1 MGTYTRFLYEF
12 LAQFFA
18 GLITIV
24 SGIGKGIGQ
33 LFNIP
38 GYAKIIEHYKNDF
51 SIAEWLLVVLAVLA
65 VILVVGMG
73 FALIF
78 LLIKKYIKFRAKV
91 VKQEELLDEVTN
103 LNKKVVNLMKEK
115 DEILAM
121 KVSQLG
127 LKPTESNVQE
137 LPESGGEPT
146 EEDLVNDGI
155 RFAKLNEID
164 EQFANYKIKDYGN
177 SFTLPEFC
185 EAFRN
190 FAASRLRL
198 YYTSHMMRLF
208 ISSLA
213 STKLVILQ
221 GISGTGKTS
230 LAYAWGKFLKHD
242 SCVASVQPS
251 WRDRTEL
258 FGYFNEFTKK
268 FNETEVL
275 KEMYMAGYTN
285 DIYTIIL
292 DEMNISRVEY
302 YFAEMLSVL
311 ELPSTD
317 EWIISLVPN
326 AWPNDPK
333 LLEEGRFRIPNNM
346 WYCGTINNDDS
357 TFMVTDKVYDRALP
371 INIDNKSVAFE
382 APDTEPL
389 DITAEYFESLF
400 KKAWVDY
407 PLSDEVLE
415 KINKMDEYV
424 INHFRMAF
432 GNRILKQIKDY
443 VPVFVACGGDEMVA
457 VDYLIANKIL
467 RKFNQLNLAY
477 IRGEID
483 GFKAFLDETF
493 GQDVM
498 KECKNFLDRL
508 KKQM

>member
-1 MGTYTRFLYEF
+1 MSVSTNSDFFLEF
-12 LAQFFA
+12 MEP
-18 GLITIV
+18 LIG
-24 SGIGKGIGQ
+24 GIWDLIKGIGNA
-33 LFNIP
+33 LIRIFNIAN
-38 GYAKIIEHYKNDF
+38 YIDIINNHSGVSPLIVAI
-51 SIAEWLLVVLAVLA
+51 SI
-65 VILVVGMG
+65 IS
-73 FALIF
+73 
-78 LLIKKYIKFRAKV
+78 LLILFGLIGFLIYRLTRRLIRFRHNV
-91 VKQEELLDEVTN
+91 HHQETLV
-103 LNKKVVNLMKEK
+103 
-115 DEILAM
+115 DEI
-121 KVSQLG
+121 
-127 LKPTESNVQE
+127 ESLN
-137 LPESGGEPT
+137 
-146 EEDLVNDGI
+146 NDV
-155 RFAKLNEID
+155 AKLRAENERFKEMANEANNEEVEYDENGNVISKANDSRFYKLTKID
-164 EQFANYKIKDYGN
+164 EEYANFVK
-177 SFTLPEFC
+177 PELNETISLDALC
-185 EAFRN
+185 EQFRN
-190 FAASRLRL
+190 YAASRLHL
-198 YYTSHMMRLF
+198 YYDINLIRLF
-208 ISSLA
+208 VSAFA
-213 STKLVILQ
+213 SNRLIILQ

-230 LAYAWGKFLKHD
+230 LAYAWGYFVKNE
-242 SCVASVQPS
+242 STIASVQPS
-251 WRDRTEL
+251 WRDSTEIY
-258 FGYFNEFTKK
+258 GYFNEFTKR
-268 FNETEVL
+268 FNETQVL
-275 KEMYMAGYTN
+275 AKMYEARYN
-285 DIYTIIL
+285 PKIYLTVL

-400 KKAWVDY
+400 KKAWVDH

-443 VPVFVACGGDEMVA
+443 VPVFVACGGDEMAA

>member
-1 MGTYTRFLYEF
+1 MSVSTNSDFFLEF
-12 LAQFFA
+12 MEP
-18 GLITIV
+18 LIG
-24 SGIGKGIGQ
+24 GIWDLIKGIGNA
-33 LFNIP
+33 LIRIFNIAN
-38 GYAKIIEHYKNDF
+38 YIDIINNHSGVSPLIVAI
-51 SIAEWLLVVLAVLA
+51 SI
-65 VILVVGMG
+65 IS
-73 FALIF
+73 
-78 LLIKKYIKFRAKV
+78 LLILFGLIGFLIYRLIRRLIRFRHNV
-91 VKQEELLDEVTN
+91 HHQETLV
-103 LNKKVVNLMKEK
+103 
-115 DEILAM
+115 DEI
-121 KVSQLG
+121 
-127 LKPTESNVQE
+127 ESLN
-137 LPESGGEPT
+137 
-146 EEDLVNDGI
+146 NDV
-155 RFAKLNEID
+155 AKLRAENERFKEMANEANNEEVEYDENGNVISKANDSRFYKLTKID
-164 EQFANYKIKDYGN
+164 EEYANFVK
-177 SFTLPEFC
+177 PELNETISLDALC
-185 EAFRN
+185 EQFRN
-190 FAASRLRL
+190 YAASRLHL
-198 YYTSHMMRLF
+198 YYDINLIRLF
-208 ISSLA
+208 VSAFA
-213 STKLVILQ
+213 SNRLIILQ

-230 LAYAWGKFLKHD
+230 LAYAWGYFVKNKNTMT
-242 SCVASVQPS
+242 SVQPWCRYS
-251 WRDRTEL
+251 TEVY
-258 FGYFNEFTKK
+258 GYFNEFTKR
-268 FNETEVL
+268 FNETQVL
-275 KEMYMAGYTN
+275 AKMYEARYN
-285 DIYTIIL
+285 PKIYLTVL

-333 LLEEGRFRIPNNM
+333 LLEEGRFRIPDNM

-400 KKAWVDY
+400 KKAWVDH

>member
-1 MGTYTRFLYEF
+1 MSVSTNSDFFLEF
-12 LAQFFA
+12 MEP
-18 GLITIV
+18 LIG
-24 SGIGKGIGQ
+24 GIWDLIKGIGNA
-33 LFNIP
+33 LIRIFNIAN
-38 GYAKIIEHYKNDF
+38 YIDIINNHSGVSPLIVAI
-51 SIAEWLLVVLAVLA
+51 SI
-65 VILVVGMG
+65 IS
-73 FALIF
+73 
-78 LLIKKYIKFRAKV
+78 LLILFGLIGFLIYRLIRRLIRFRHNV
-91 VKQEELLDEVTN
+91 HHQETLV
-103 LNKKVVNLMKEK
+103 
-115 DEILAM
+115 DEI
-121 KVSQLG
+121 
-127 LKPTESNVQE
+127 ESLN
-137 LPESGGEPT
+137 
-146 EEDLVNDGI
+146 NDV
-155 RFAKLNEID
+155 AKLRAENERFKEMANEANNEEVEYDENGNVISKAND
-164 EQFANYKIKDYGN
+164 SRFYKLTKFDEEYANFVKPELNETISLDALCEQFRNY
-177 SFTLPEFC
+177 
-185 EAFRN
+185 
-190 FAASRLRL
+190 AASRLHL
-198 YYTSHMMRLF
+198 YYDINLIRLF
-208 ISSLA
+208 VSAFA
-213 STKLVILQ
+213 SNRLIILQ

-230 LAYAWGKFLKHD
+230 LAYAWGYFVKNE
-242 SCVASVQPS
+242 STIASVQPS
-251 WRDRTEL
+251 WRDSTEIY
-258 FGYFNEFTKK
+258 GYFNEFTKR
-268 FNETEVL
+268 FNETQVL
-275 KEMYMAGYTN
+275 AKMYEARYN
-285 DIYTIIL
+285 PKIYLTVL

-333 LLEEGRFRIPNNM
+333 LLEEGRFRIPDNM

>member
-1 MGTYTRFLYEF
+1 MSVSTNSDFFLEF
-12 LAQFFA
+12 MEP
-18 GLITIV
+18 LIG
-24 SGIGKGIGQ
+24 GIWDLIKGIGNA
-33 LFNIP
+33 LIRIFNIAN
-38 GYAKIIEHYKNDF
+38 YIDIINNHSGVSPLIVAI
-51 SIAEWLLVVLAVLA
+51 SI
-65 VILVVGMG
+65 IS
-73 FALIF
+73 
-78 LLIKKYIKFRAKV
+78 LLILFGLIGFLIYRLIRRLIRFRHNVHHQETLVDEIESLNNDVAKLRAENERF
-91 VKQEELLDEVTN
+91 KEMANEANNEEVEYDENGNVISKANDSRFYKLTKIDEVYAN
-103 LNKKVVNLMKEK
+103 FV
-115 DEILAM
+115 
-121 KVSQLG
+121 
-127 LKPTESNVQE
+127 KPE
-137 LPESGGEPT
+137 
-146 EEDLVNDGI
+146 
-155 RFAKLNEID
+155 LNETISLD
-164 EQFANYKIKDYGN
+164 ALCEQFRNY
-177 SFTLPEFC
+177 
-185 EAFRN
+185 
-190 FAASRLRL
+190 AASRLHL
-198 YYTSHMMRLF
+198 YYDINLIRLF
-208 ISSLA
+208 VSAFA
-213 STKLVILQ
+213 SNRLIILQ

-230 LAYAWGKFLKHD
+230 LAYAWGYFVKNE
-242 SCVASVQPS
+242 STIASVQPS
-251 WRDRTEL
+251 WRDSTEIY
-258 FGYFNEFTKK
+258 GYFNEFTKR
-268 FNETEVL
+268 FNETQVL
-275 KEMYMAGYTN
+275 AKMYEARYN
-285 DIYTIIL
+285 PKIYLTVL

-333 LLEEGRFRIPNNM
+333 LLEEGRFRIPDNM

>member
-1 MGTYTRFLYEF
+1 MSVSTNSDFFLEF
-12 LAQFFA
+12 MEP
-18 GLITIV
+18 LIG
-24 SGIGKGIGQ
+24 GIWDLIKGIGNA
-33 LFNIP
+33 LIRIFNIAN
-38 GYAKIIEHYKNDF
+38 YIDIINNHSGVSPLIVAV
-51 SIAEWLLVVLAVLA
+51 SI
-65 VILVVGMG
+65 IS
-73 FALIF
+73 
-78 LLIKKYIKFRAKV
+78 LLILFGLIAFLIYRLVRRLIRFRHNV
-91 VKQEELLDEVTN
+91 HHQETLV
-103 LNKKVVNLMKEK
+103 
-115 DEILAM
+115 DEI
-121 KVSQLG
+121 
-127 LKPTESNVQE
+127 ESLN
-137 LPESGGEPT
+137 
-146 EEDLVNDGI
+146 NDV
-155 RFAKLNEID
+155 AKLRAENERFKEMANEANNEEVEYDENGNVISKANDSRFYKLTKID
-164 EQFANYKIKDYGN
+164 EEYSNYVKPDWHETI
-177 SFTLPEFC
+177 SLEALC
-185 EAFRN
+185 EQFRN
-190 FAASRLRL
+190 YAASRLHL
-198 YYTSHMMRLF
+198 YYDINLIRLF
-208 ISSLA
+208 VSAFA
-213 STKLVILQ
+213 SNRLIILQ

-230 LAYAWGKFLKHD
+230 LAYAWGYFVKNE
-242 SCVASVQPS
+242 STIASVQPS
-251 WRDRTEL
+251 WRDSTEIY
-258 FGYFNEFTKK
+258 GYFNEFTKR
-268 FNETEVL
+268 FNETQVL
-275 KEMYMAGYTN
+275 AKMYEARYN
-285 DIYTIIL
+285 PQIYLTVL

-400 KKAWVDY
+400 KKAWVDH

-498 KECKNFLDRL
+498 KECKDFLDRL

>member
-1 MGTYTRFLYEF
+1 MSVSTNSDFFLEF
-12 LAQFFA
+12 MEP
-18 GLITIV
+18 LIG
-24 SGIGKGIGQ
+24 GIWDLIKGIGNA
-33 LFNIP
+33 LIRIFNIAN
-38 GYAKIIEHYKNDF
+38 YIDIINNHSGVSPLIVAI
-51 SIAEWLLVVLAVLA
+51 SI
-65 VILVVGMG
+65 IS
-73 FALIF
+73 
-78 LLIKKYIKFRAKV
+78 LLILFGLIGFLIYRLIRRLIRFRHNIHH
-91 VKQEELLDEVTN
+91 QETLV
-103 LNKKVVNLMKEK
+103 
-115 DEILAM
+115 DEI
-121 KVSQLG
+121 
-127 LKPTESNVQE
+127 ESLN
-137 LPESGGEPT
+137 
-146 EEDLVNDGI
+146 NDV
-155 RFAKLNEID
+155 AKLRAENERFKEMANEANNEEVEYDENGNVISKANDSRFYKLTKID
-164 EQFANYKIKDYGN
+164 EEYANFVK
-177 SFTLPEFC
+177 PELNETISLDALC
-185 EAFRN
+185 EQFRN
-190 FAASRLRL
+190 YAASRLHL
-198 YYTSHMMRLF
+198 YYDINLIRLF
-208 ISSLA
+208 VSAFA
-213 STKLVILQ
+213 SNRLIILQ

-230 LAYAWGKFLKHD
+230 LAYAWGYFVKNE
-242 SCVASVQPS
+242 STIASVQPS
-251 WRDRTEL
+251 WID
-258 FGYFNEFTKK
+258 NPK
-268 FNETEVL
+268 
-275 KEMYMAGYTN
+275 
-285 DIYTIIL
+285 IYLTVL

-400 KKAWVDY
+400 KKAWVDH
-407 PLSDEVLE
+407 PLSDEVLA

-498 KECKNFLDRL
+498 KECKDFLDRL

>member
-1 MGTYTRFLYEF
+1 MSVSTNSDFFLEF
-12 LAQFFA
+12 MEP
-18 GLITIV
+18 LIG
-24 SGIGKGIGQ
+24 GIWDLIKGIGNA
-33 LFNIP
+33 LIRIFNIAN
-38 GYAKIIEHYKNDF
+38 YIDIINNHSGVSPLIVAV
-51 SIAEWLLVVLAVLA
+51 SI
-65 VILVVGMG
+65 IS
-73 FALIF
+73 
-78 LLIKKYIKFRAKV
+78 LLILFGLIAFLIYRLIRRLIRFRHNV
-91 VKQEELLDEVTN
+91 HHQETLV
-103 LNKKVVNLMKEK
+103 
-115 DEILAM
+115 DEI
-121 KVSQLG
+121 
-127 LKPTESNVQE
+127 ESLN
-137 LPESGGEPT
+137 
-146 EEDLVNDGI
+146 NDV
-155 RFAKLNEID
+155 AKLRAENERFKEMANEANNEEVEYDENGNVISKAND
-164 EQFANYKIKDYGN
+164 SRFYKLTTMDEEYANFVKPELNETISLDALCEQFRNY
-177 SFTLPEFC
+177 
-185 EAFRN
+185 
-190 FAASRLRL
+190 AASRLHL
-198 YYTSHMMRLF
+198 YYDINLIRLF
-208 ISSLA
+208 VSAFA
-213 STKLVILQ
+213 SNRLIILQ

-230 LAYAWGKFLKHD
+230 LAYAWGYFVKNE
-242 SCVASVQPS
+242 STIASVQPS
-251 WRDRTEL
+251 WRDSTEIY
-258 FGYFNEFTKK
+258 GYFNEFTKR
-268 FNETEVL
+268 FNETQVL
-275 KEMYMAGYTN
+275 AKMYEARYN
-285 DIYTIIL
+285 PKIYLTVL

-400 KKAWVDY
+400 KKAWVDH

-483 GFKAFLDETF
+483 GFKVFLDETF

-498 KECKNFLDRL
+498 KECKDFLDRL

>member
-1 MGTYTRFLYEF
+1 MSVGTNSDFFLEF
-12 LAQFFA
+12 MEP
-18 GLITIV
+18 LIG
-24 SGIGKGIGQ
+24 GIWDLIKGIGNA
-33 LFNIP
+33 LIRIFNIAN
-38 GYAKIIEHYKNDF
+38 YIDIINNHSGVSPLIVAV
-51 SIAEWLLVVLAVLA
+51 SI
-65 VILVVGMG
+65 IS
-73 FALIF
+73 
-78 LLIKKYIKFRAKV
+78 LLILFGLIGFLIYRLVRRLIRFRHNV
-91 VKQEELLDEVTN
+91 HHQETLV
-103 LNKKVVNLMKEK
+103 
-115 DEILAM
+115 DEI
-121 KVSQLG
+121 
-127 LKPTESNVQE
+127 ESLN
-137 LPESGGEPT
+137 
-146 EEDLVNDGI
+146 NDV
-155 RFAKLNEID
+155 AKLRAENERFKEMANEANNEEVEYDENGNIISKANDSRFYKLTKID
-164 EQFANYKIKDYGN
+164 EEYANYVK
-177 SFTLPEFC
+177 PELNETISLKELC
-185 EAFRN
+185 DQFRN
-190 FAASRLRL
+190 YAASRLHL
-198 YYTSHMMRLF
+198 YYDINLIRLF
-208 ISSLA
+208 VSAFA
-213 STKLVILQ
+213 SNRLIILQ

-230 LAYAWGKFLKHD
+230 LAYAWGYFVKNE
-242 SCVASVQPS
+242 STIASVQPS
-251 WRDRTEL
+251 WRDSTEIY
-258 FGYFNEFTKK
+258 GYFNEFTKR
-268 FNETEVL
+268 FNETQVL
-275 KEMYMAGYTN
+275 AKMYEARYN
-285 DIYTIIL
+285 PQIYLTVL

-389 DITAEYFESLF
+389 DITAEYFENLF
-400 KKAWVDY
+400 KKAWVDH

-443 VPVFVACGGDEMVA
+443 VPVFVSCGGDEMVA

-498 KECKNFLDRL
+498 KECKDFLDRL

>member
-1 MGTYTRFLYEF
+1 MSVSTNSDFFLEF
-12 LAQFFA
+12 MEP
-18 GLITIV
+18 LIG
-24 SGIGKGIGQ
+24 GIWDLIKGIGNA
-33 LFNIP
+33 LIRIFNIAN
-38 GYAKIIEHYKNDF
+38 YIDIINNHSGVSPLIVII
-51 SIAEWLLVVLAVLA
+51 SIISLL
-65 VILVVGMG
+65 ILFG
-73 FALIF
+73 LIAF
-78 LLIKKYIKFRAKV
+78 LLYRLVRRLIRFRHNV
-91 VKQEELLDEVTN
+91 HHQETLV
-103 LNKKVVNLMKEK
+103 
-115 DEILAM
+115 DEI
-121 KVSQLG
+121 
-127 LKPTESNVQE
+127 ESLN
-137 LPESGGEPT
+137 
-146 EEDLVNDGI
+146 NDV
-155 RFAKLNEID
+155 AKLRAENERFKEMANEANNEEVEYDENGNVISKANDSRFYKLTKID
-164 EQFANYKIKDYGN
+164 EDYANFVKPNWHETIELDA
-177 SFTLPEFC
+177 LC
-185 EAFRN
+185 EQFRN
-190 FAASRLRL
+190 YAASKLHL
-198 YYTSHMMRLF
+198 YYDINLIRLF
-208 ISSLA
+208 VSAFA
-213 STKLVILQ
+213 SNRLIILQ

-230 LAYAWGKFLKHD
+230 LAYAWGYFVKNE
-242 SCVASVQPS
+242 STIASVQPS
-251 WRDRTEL
+251 WRDSTEIY
-258 FGYFNEFTKK
+258 GYFNEFTKR
-268 FNETEVL
+268 FNETQVL
-275 KEMYMAGYTN
+275 AKMYEARYN
-285 DIYTIIL
+285 PQIYLTVL

-371 INIDNKSVAFE
+371 INIDNKSVPFE

-400 KKAWVDY
+400 KKAWVDH
-407 PLSDEVLE
+407 PLSNEVLE

-483 GFKAFLDETF
+483 GFKAFLDDLF

-498 KECKNFLDRL
+498 KECKDFLDRL

>member
-1 MGTYTRFLYEF
+1 MSVSTNSDFFLEF
-12 LAQFFA
+12 MEP
-18 GLITIV
+18 LIG
-24 SGIGKGIGQ
+24 GIWDLIKGIGNA
-33 LFNIP
+33 LIRIFNIAN
-38 GYAKIIEHYKNDF
+38 YIDIINNHSGVSPLIVAI
-51 SIAEWLLVVLAVLA
+51 SI
-65 VILVVGMG
+65 IS
-73 FALIF
+73 
-78 LLIKKYIKFRAKV
+78 LLILFGLIGFLIYRLTRRLIRFRHNV
-91 VKQEELLDEVTN
+91 HHQETLV
-103 LNKKVVNLMKEK
+103 
-115 DEILAM
+115 DEI
-121 KVSQLG
+121 
-127 LKPTESNVQE
+127 ESLN
-137 LPESGGEPT
+137 
-146 EEDLVNDGI
+146 NDV
-155 RFAKLNEID
+155 AKLRAENERFKEMANEANNEEVEYDENGNVISKANDSRFYKLTKID
-164 EQFANYKIKDYGN
+164 EDYANFVK
-177 SFTLPEFC
+177 PELNETISLDALC
-185 EAFRN
+185 EQFRN
-190 FAASRLRL
+190 YAASRLHL
-198 YYTSHMMRLF
+198 YYDINLIRLF
-208 ISSLA
+208 VSAFA
-213 STKLVILQ
+213 SNRLIILQ

-230 LAYAWGKFLKHD
+230 LAYAWGYFVKNE
-242 SCVASVQPS
+242 STIASVQPS
-251 WRDRTEL
+251 WRDSTEIY
-258 FGYFNEFTKK
+258 GYFNEFTKR
-268 FNETEVL
+268 FNETQVL
-275 KEMYMAGYTN
+275 AKMYEARYN
-285 DIYTIIL
+285 PKIYLTVL

-371 INIDNKSVAFE
+371 INIDNKSVPFE

-389 DITAEYFESLF
+389 DITAEYFMSLF
-400 KKAWVDY
+400 KKAWVDH
-407 PLSDEVLE
+407 PLSDDVLN
-415 KINKMDEYV
+415 KIEKMDNYV

-498 KECKNFLDRL
+498 KECKDFLDRL

>member
-1 MGTYTRFLYEF
+1 MGINGEFFLKF
-12 LAQFFA
+12 LEPFFG
-18 GLITIV
+18 GLVAFFKAIGAAIV
-24 SGIGKGIGQ
+24 KI
-33 LFNIP
+33 FNIAT
-38 GYAKIIEHYKNDF
+38 YFDIIKEYKAKGSSTII
-51 SIAEWLLVVLAVLA
+51 IILAVLSLIILFA
-65 VILVVGMG
+65 VI
-73 FALIF
+73 ALLLF
-78 LLIKKYIKFRAKV
+78 LLVRRIIKWRHNVAHHEKMVEEIESLNNDVVRLRNENQKYLEMANPDSGV
-91 VKQEELLDEVTN
+91 EYDENGNITN
-103 LNKKVVNLMKEK
+103 KLSE
-115 DEILAM
+115 
-121 KVSQLG
+121 G
-127 LKPTESNVQE
+127 ES
-137 LPESGGEPT
+137 
-146 EEDLVNDGI
+146 
-155 RFAKLNEID
+155 RFFKLTQID
-164 EQFANYKIKDYGN
+164 EKYKDYVAPDLHETI
-177 SFTLPEFC
+177 TLDKLC
-185 EAFRN
+185 ETFRN
-190 FAASRLRL
+190 YSASQMKLYYSIDLIRL
-198 YYTSHMMRLF
+198 YIASFASNRL
-208 ISSLA
+208 I
-213 STKLVILQ
+213 ILQ

-230 LAYAWGKFLKHD
+230 LAYAFGNFIKNEA
-242 SCVASVQPS
+242 VIASVQPS
-251 WRDRTEL
+251 WRDSTEIY
-258 FGYFNEFTKK
+258 GYFNEFTKR
-268 FNETEVL
+268 FNETQVL
-275 KEMYMAGYTN
+275 AKMYEARYN
-285 DIYTIIL
+285 PKIYLTVL

-400 KKAWVDY
+400 KKAWVDH

-498 KECKNFLDRL
+498 KECKDFLDRL